1 MRALKVFFRTNRSQ
15 PCLTS
20 VIGRELVFSRW
31 YGRRHIEWLDNQDTF
46 NRVVES
52 KNSENQENIH
62 GSSRRCPSVYSNLYS
77 QVVTQPCTN
86 RSQPCDRTRTG
97 GFNILWWQRLIL
109 YGKPK
114 SGEPSAALG
123 LDLAAFIGQRESLQ
137 SFCCFC
143 DTHLLR
149 SVIKL
154 FKLGHLEIICLLQTF
169 YFFLK
174 LIK

>member
-1 MRALKVFFRTNRSQ
+1 MS
-15 PCLTS
+15 
-20 VIGRELVFSRW
+20 
-31 YGRRHIEWLDNQDTF
+31 
-46 NRVVES
+46 VES

-62 GSSRRCPSVYSNLYS
+62 GSSRRCPCVYSNLYS

-114 SGEPSAALG
+114 SDEPTAALG
-123 LDLAAFIGQRESLQ
+123 LDLAAFIGQQESLQ
-137 SFCCFC
+137 SFGCLPTTKILDGKPKSGEPTTALGLDLAAFIGQQESLQSVCCFC

-154 FKLGHLEIICLLQTF
+154 FKLGRLDNL
-169 YFFLK
+169 
-174 LIK
+174 